1 MFSID
6 DDYITVGT
14 ECVPVDTY
22 YYDAILDT
30 PCADV
35 PREELLQ
42 ALNTQ
47 YPKAAPSKIF
57 VKIAAIALL
66 AVFVTKTVY
75 LLTSLR

>member
-1 MFSID
+1 MNATD

-22 YYDAILDT
+22 YYELVLGSN
-30 PCADV
+30 PADV

-66 AVFVTKTVY
+66 AVFVTKTIY